1 MNFETFPAPSARHCN
16 AHALRHLSVGKDTL
30 NHVGSAV
37 LFISAPGRSRR
48 SRRRPSTSPLA
59 EAAGKR
65 PRPHRS
71 MSPSASG
78 NLKARNSACGTHH
91 ALHDHRSSLGTHS
104 SAVGSQWWVSS
115 KCFQSGR
122 LGLLSPFC
130 CDAFQGLSW
139 TTSARAVITHS
150 RALYREFH
158 LLIASIG
165 CLLRS
170 KKLPYLSSDQER
182 RKVKYFTVSQ
192 HLRQGRGRSHEGTVW
207 RDRRR
212 TEFRDHVLSI
222 TITEPHQCGR
232 ILPGG
237 VFRMT

>member
-1 MNFETFPAPSARHCN
+1 M
-16 AHALRHLSVGKDTL
+16 G
-30 NHVGSAV
+30 
-37 LFISAPGRSRR
+37 
-48 SRRRPSTSPLA
+48 
-59 EAAGKR
+59 
-65 PRPHRS
+65 
-71 MSPSASG
+71 PSASG

-104 SAVGSQWWVSS
+104 SAVESQWWVSS
-115 KCFQSGR
+115 KRFQSGR

-130 CDAFQGLSW
+130 CDAFQGLSR
-139 TTSARAVITHS
+139 TTSARAVITQS

-212 TEFRDHVLSI
+212 TEFPDHVLS
-222 TITEPHQCGR
+222 TEPHQRGR